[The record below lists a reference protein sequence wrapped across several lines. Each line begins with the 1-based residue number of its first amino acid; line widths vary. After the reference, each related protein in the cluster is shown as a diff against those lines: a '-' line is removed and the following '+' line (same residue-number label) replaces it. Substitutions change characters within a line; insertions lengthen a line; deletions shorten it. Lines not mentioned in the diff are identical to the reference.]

1 MTLFKKNSDTA
12 KAKRDKQTKSGA
24 VDDKTGVRANQY
36 GGMREGI
43 RNRRTER
50 AARVAEKASN
60 KQAEGKNLSSRQQRL
75 SDEHNYNVGRD
86 AEKARNKYEK
96 TQASNKPKVETKTN
110 VSPVKKT
117 TKPVVT
123 TKSKEKKSY
132 SGGHKVVD
140 GDYTRKISDKEFAKN
155 ENARK
160 SEVSK
165 SKTLQKGSDYESGKL
180 SAAKTEK
187 VNEAR
192 RKKGWSSDK
201 NGRFTIKPRGRA

>member
-1 MTLFKKNSDTA
+1 MTLFGKNRDLA
-12 KAKRDKQTKSGA
+12 KNRRDKQAESGA
-24 VDDKTGVRANQY
+24 VNDQTGVRRNQY
-36 GGMREGI
+36 GGMREGV

-60 KQAEGKNLSSRQQRL
+60 RQAEGKNLSKRQQRL
-75 SDEHNYNVGRD
+75 SNEHNYNVGRD
-86 AEKARNKYEK
+86 TEIARNKYEK
-96 TQASNKPKVETKTN
+96 TQTSNKPKVETKTN

-117 TKPVVT
+117 TKPAVT

-140 GDYTRKISDKEFAKN
+140 GDYTRKISDKEFARN
-155 ENARK
+155 ENTRK
-160 SEVSK
+160 SEASK

-180 SAAKTEK
+180 SAAETEK
-187 VNEAR
+187 VSEAR

-201 NGRFTIKPRGRA
+201 NGRFTVRPRGRA